1 MTKPEQIVIFPWNEL
16 AAATKRSTQTDR
28 KRKKAGAHLI
38 LGLSDELHYG
48 GIFMCSRIKK

>member
-28 KRKKAGAHLI
+28 KRKKAGTFNFRPI
-38 LGLSDELHYG
+38 
-48 GIFMCSRIKK
+48 R